1 MDAIKILILAIV
13 QGIGEFLPISSSGHL
28 LVLGTA
34 LFQDSSALD
43 DGDLLTLNILLH
55 AGTLLSVLIYF
66 WRQIWDAFT
75 KKPRILGLIVVGS
88 IPTVIAAVLVLKFA
102 KFLTTDLFV
111 TGICFIVTGVL
122 LMTLVRE
129 KKKTEQEEYFE
140 ATEASL
146 REDESTQDAELA
158 AFDDETTHKSLE
170 KMTIWDAFFVGCV
183 QGIAVLPGLSRS
195 GSTISAAVLRKLN
208 REAAATYSFLLSIP
222 VIGGGALLEI
232 VGVIKDFKEEGR
244 ELDLLGDP
252 QLSLYLFGA
261 LISFVVGL
269 VSLIFLMR
277 WLKAGKLHYFAY
289 WLFVLGPAVIIW
301 RLIALFSGSAG

>member
-34 LFQDSSALD
+34 LFQDSTALD

-55 AGTLLSVLIYF
+55 AGTLLAVLIYF
-66 WRQIWDAFT
+66 WRQIWNAFT

-102 KFLTTDLFV
+102 KFLTTDLLV
-111 TGICFIVTGVL
+111 TGICFVVTGVL

-129 KKKTEQEEYFE
+129 KKKTRQEEYFE
-140 ATEASL
+140 EAEALL
-146 REDESTQDAELA
+146 REDESQDGELI
-158 AFDDETTHKSLE
+158 AFDDETTRKSLE
-170 KMTIWDAFFVGCV
+170 KMTFFDAFFVGCV

-232 VGVIKDFKEEGR
+232 VDIVKESKEQGR
-244 ELDLLGDP
+244 GLDIFGDP

-261 LISFVVGL
+261 LISFAVGL